1 MRFSVNAREKFC
13 HAAIM
18 PSLAVLIA
26 HTSLGAAGPGE
37 TKRPFEVRDSVE
49 MSQFTDLAA
58 FSPDG
63 RYYVTVTH
71 RGLLPQGVIEGTIW
85 LFETSP
91 SRNYINGKQGAISP
105 PVALA
110 QMSAAING
118 PMFAPD
124 RGKVIMQL
132 TWGKDSNSIVFVGR
146 DRQENRQLFRV
157 AVTDH
162 KITALTPPTQDI
174 VDYGAAGDS
183 IAYLAGPDASSER
196 QWSSNDP
203 DAPDIAV
210 GAGQP
215 LIAMLY
221 PNYGKTNRAMPTEF
235 EVWCVVG
242 TKAEPVTDAITHKAM
257 RVLGSYAVTTIAV
270 SADGLRMAMIAV
282 ADRVPA
288 TWEKYEPIAGAERGF
303 LADPPSN
310 DGSGP
315 PLETRRSDYVRP
327 LQYQV
332 IDLGKGTRRVLLAA
346 PVADFQRGNWNRLL
360 TAWSADGR
368 YVAASGTYLPG
379 ANGGGRSF
387 VAQPCLVAVIDT
399 QGDDVRC
406 VAGPQAQ
413 KSDPVFAIDWVVA
426 GRELVVHSA
435 PPISSE
441 DDPKIYALDRTDW
454 HLSKSRRDVSNVP
467 FDLRISQSSNQPPAL
482 LARDRLT
489 GRQRTL
495 FDPNPQL
502 AHIDLG
508 SVSTY
513 TWKDSHD
520 RTISGQL
527 VKPASFMPGRRYPLV
542 IQTHGIAPTRFF
554 SAGGNSETSHA
565 GRPLAGRD
573 IMVLQV
579 AEPDEPFFGT
589 WHEGTENGTQVYLS
603 AIDQLVA
610 EGVVDTTRVGI
621 SGYSRTGFYVAK
633 AITEAPHRFVAS
645 ALGSTD
651 VGSLFGYYS
660 YIDYVTPAYAK
671 GAADAMAGALPY
683 GEGLQDWLE
692 RAPGFRTDRIR
703 SSVLVSAL
711 DPQDLIVMWSIYA
724 PLRDQGKPV
733 ELQYIRSGQHNLT
746 KPLQI
751 FAHQEMLVDWFDF
764 WLNEHEDSDSTKSAQ
779 YARWRK
785 LKEMHA
791 ASENSVVQ

>member
-1 MRFSVNAREKFC
+1 MRLSVKARESCC
-13 HAAIM
+13 HAAITL
-18 PSLAVLIA
+18 SLAMLIA
-26 HTSLGAAGPGE
+26 HTSLGAGAPGQ
-37 TKRPFEVRDSVE
+37 TKRLFEVRDSVE

-71 RGLLPQGVIEGTIW
+71 RGVLPQGVIEGTIW

-91 SRNYINGKQGAISP
+91 ARTYINGKQGAISP

-110 QMSAAING
+110 RMSAAING
-118 PMFAPD
+118 PIFGAD

-132 TWGKDSNSIVFVGR
+132 AWGEDSKSVVFVGR
-146 DRQENRQLFRV
+146 DRQENRQIFRV
-157 AVTDH
+157 AVTNH
-162 KITALTPPTQDI
+162 KITALTPPTQDV
-174 VDYGAAGDS
+174 VDYGAAHDS
-183 IAYLAGPDASSER
+183 IAYLAGPDVSSER
-196 QWSSNDP
+196 LWSSDDP
-203 DAPDIAV
+203 DAPDITV
-210 GAGQP
+210 GAGYP

-221 PNYGKTNRAMPTEF
+221 PNLGKANRAGPTEF
-235 EVWCVVG
+235 EVWRVLG
-242 TKAEPVTDAITHKAM
+242 TNAEPVIDAITHKVM
-257 RVLGSYAVTTIAV
+257 QVLGSYAVTTIAL
-270 SADGLRMAMIAV
+270 SADGLRMAMITV

-288 TWEKYEPIAGAERGF
+288 AWEKYEPLAGAERGF
-303 LADPPSN
+303 VADPPSN

-315 PLETRRSDYVRP
+315 LPEARLKDYIRP
-327 LQYQV
+327 LQYQI
-332 IDLGKGTRRVLLAA
+332 IDLGKGTRRALLAA

-360 TAWSADGR
+360 TAWSVDGR

-379 ANGGGRSF
+379 ADGSSRSF
-387 VAQPCLVAVIDT
+387 VAQPCVIAVIDT

-406 VAGPQAQ
+406 MAGPQTQ
-413 KSDPVFAIDWVVA
+413 KSDPAYAIDWLVA
-426 GRELVVHSA
+426 GRELVVYSS

-441 DDPKIYALDRTDW
+441 DIPKFYVLDGTNW
-454 HLSKSRRDVSNVP
+454 HLSRSHRDVSNVP
-467 FDLRISQSSNQPPAL
+467 FELNISQSLNQPPAL
-482 LARDRLT
+482 LAKDRLT

-502 AHIDLG
+502 ANIDLG
-508 SVSTY
+508 SVSTF

-527 VKPASFMPGRRYPLV
+527 VKPASFTLGRRYPLV

-573 IMVLQV
+573 ILVLQV
-579 AEPDEPFFGT
+579 AEPHEPFFGT
-589 WHEGTENGTQVYLS
+589 WQEGTENGTQVYLS
-603 AIDQLVA
+603 AIDRLVA
-610 EGVVDTTRVGI
+610 EGLVDATRVGI

-633 AITEAPHRFVAS
+633 AITEAPDRFAAS
-645 ALGSTD
+645 AFGSTD
-651 VGSLFGYYS
+651 IGSLFGYYS
-660 YIDYVTPAYAK
+660 YIDYVTPAFAK

-683 GEGLQDWLE
+683 GAGLHEWLE

-711 DPQDLIVMWSIYA
+711 DPQDLIVMWSLYA

-733 ELQYIRSGQHNLT
+733 ELQYTRSGQHNLT

-764 WLNEHEDSDSTKSAQ
+764 WLNGHEDAASSKAEQ
-779 YARWRK
+779 YERWRK
-785 LKEMHA
+785 LREARDLSAKRGTR
-791 ASENSVVQ
+791 

>member
-1 MRFSVNAREKFC
+1 MRFSVKARERFC
-13 HAAIM
+13 HAAITL
-18 PSLAVLIA
+18 SLAVLIA
-26 HTSLGAAGPGE
+26 HTSLGAGASGQ

-63 RYYVTVTH
+63 RYFVTVTH

-85 LFETSP
+85 LFETSLA
-91 SRNYINGKQGAISP
+91 RTYINGKHGAIFP

-110 QMSAAING
+110 RMSAAING
-118 PMFAPD
+118 PTYAPD

-132 TWGKDSNSIVFVGR
+132 TWGKDSKSLVFVGR

-157 AVTDH
+157 FVTDH

-196 QWSSNDP
+196 LWSSNDP

-210 GAGQP
+210 GAGHP

-221 PNYGKTNRAMPTEF
+221 PNYGRTNRAMPTEF
-235 EVWCVVG
+235 EVWRVLG
-242 TKAEPVTDAITHKAM
+242 ANAEPVIDAITHKTM
-257 RVLGSYAVTTIAV
+257 RVLGNYAVTTIAV
-270 SADGLRMAMIAV
+270 SADGLRMAMITV

-288 TWEKYEPIAGAERGF
+288 PWEKYEPVAGAERGF
-303 LADPPSN
+303 VADPPST
-310 DGSGP
+310 DGSAP
-315 PLETRRSDYVRP
+315 PLEARLKDYVRP

-332 IDLGKGTRRVLLAA
+332 IDLGKGTRRALLAA

-360 TAWSADGR
+360 TAWSADDR
-368 YVAASGTYLPG
+368 YVAASGTYLPPSDKGG
-379 ANGGGRSF
+379 ASF
-387 VAQPCLVAVIDT
+387 VAQPCAVAVIDT
-399 QGDDVRC
+399 HGDDVRC
-406 VAGPQAQ
+406 VAGPQTQ
-413 KSDPVFAIDWVVA
+413 KSDPVYAIDWVVA
-426 GRELVVHSA
+426 GRELVVHSS

-441 DDPKIYALDRTDW
+441 DIPKFYVLDSTDW
-454 HLSKSRRDVSNVP
+454 HLAKSRRGASNVP
-467 FDLRISQSSNQPPAL
+467 FVLNIGQGLNQPPAL
-482 LARDRLT
+482 IAKDLLT
-489 GRQRTL
+489 GRQRML

-502 AHIDLG
+502 ANIDLG
-508 SVSTY
+508 SVSTF

-527 VKPASFMPGRRYPLV
+527 VKPASFTPGRRYPLV
-542 IQTHGIAPTRFF
+542 IQTHGIASTRFF

-573 IMVLQV
+573 ILVLQV
-579 AEPDEPFFGT
+579 AEPHEPFFGT

-603 AIDQLVA
+603 AIDRLVA
-610 EGVVDTTRVGI
+610 DGLVDATRVGI

-633 AITEAPHRFVAS
+633 AITEAPARFAAS

-660 YIDYVTPAYAK
+660 FIDYVTPAYAK

-683 GEGLQDWLE
+683 GEGLHEWLE

-711 DPQDLIVMWSIYA
+711 DPQDLIGMWSLYA

-764 WLNEHEDSDSTKSAQ
+764 WLNGHEDAASSKTEQ
-779 YARWRK
+779 YERWRK
-785 LKEMHA
+785 LREARDLSAKRGTH
-791 ASENSVVQ
+791 